1 MERIKTSYRHMGTI
15 KPKTIH
21 TARTLMY
28 SEFTKVMDFSI
39 ESDNYI
45 ESLNNNILGK
55 KSEDNIKQTTKF
67 LTQLYSFDINY
78 PPFRVLKYFWQ
89 NTNENEKPI
98 LALLFG
104 ILRDYLLTESINV
117 VCDTKLL
124 DKVYIDKFEANI
136 QIYHPNKFTKNT
148 LRSVAQNI
156 ASSWKQAGF
165 ITGKVK
171 NIRTQPT
178 VTYKEVAFAFIMAY
192 LSNLRGDYII
202 SSKWVKALCL
212 NENQMRELAIEASN
226 RGLIHYQYSGNVTS
240 ITCTE
245 LLKKIE
251 INDI

>member
-1 MERIKTSYRHMGTI
+1 MKLN

-28 SEFTKVMDFSI
+28 SELTKIMDFSI

-45 ESLNNNILGK
+45 ESLNNNIFGK
-55 KSEDNIKQTTKF
+55 KSEDNIKQTANF
-67 LTQLYSFDINY
+67 LTLLYSFDITY

-89 NTNENEKPI
+89 NSDEKEKPI

-117 VCDTKLL
+117 VCETKLL
-124 DKVYIDKFEANI
+124 DKVNIEKIEANI
-136 QIYHPNKFTKNT
+136 ESYHPNRFTKNT
-148 LRSVAQNI
+148 IRSVAQNI

-171 NIRTQPT
+171 NIRTQPEIN
-178 VTYKEVAFAFIMAY
+178 YNAVAFAFILAY
-192 LSNLRGDYII
+192 LNGLRGDFIW

-212 NENQMRELAIEASN
+212 NESQLRDLAIEASK
-226 RGLIHYQYSGNVTS
+226 RGLIHYQYAGNVTS
-240 ITCTE
+240 ITCQE
-245 LLKKIE
+245 LFNKLE
-251 INDI
+251 IDDI